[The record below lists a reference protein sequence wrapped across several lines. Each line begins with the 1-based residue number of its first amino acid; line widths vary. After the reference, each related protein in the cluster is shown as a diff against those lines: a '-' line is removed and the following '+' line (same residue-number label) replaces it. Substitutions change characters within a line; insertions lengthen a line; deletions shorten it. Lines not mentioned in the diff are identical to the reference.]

1 MTAAP
6 PQLALRDA
14 AITFGGKPLFSG
26 ISLGLGRA
34 ERVCLVG
41 ANGSGKSTILKALAG
56 EMDLDAGE
64 RFVQPGL
71 KIGYLPQSPSFA
83 SGGTVAQYVAHGV
96 AEADADDYRVARALD
111 HLTLDGARDVKTLSG
126 GEGRRAAL
134 AKVLAGAPDL
144 MLLDEPTNHLDL
156 PTIEWLEQELLD
168 YRGGVLMISHDRTFL
183 NRLTQRLLWLDRGR
197 LFEHDGGFADFE
209 NWSQQ
214 IIEQEVAEAY
224 RLKKRIEQEEYWLQ
238 RGVTARRSRNEGRRR
253 NLFAL
258 RQQRR
263 DGLKAQGVAKLE
275 LGEAESGGRLVIEA
289 RDIAKSYTRP
299 DGSVL
304 PIVKGFSTRILRG
317 DRVGLIGP
325 NGAGKTTLLKIL
337 TGEITPD
344 SGTVRHGVGLK
355 PISLDQRREGFD
367 LEATLWK
374 TLAPGGGDSIMV
386 NGRQKHVVGYL
397 RDFLFDEKQVVMP
410 VRVLSGGE
418 RARLLLA
425 KLFAEPSNL
434 VVLDEPTN
442 DLDMDTLDLLQEVL
456 SEYDGTVLIVSH
468 DRDFLDRLTTSVIA
482 VEGEGVV
489 AEYPGGYADYLA
501 QRPAPQ
507 KSESRSAPRAATEPR
522 ITRVE
527 PRLSGKEQKELT
539 DLPGKIAALEKD
551 ITTIEAALH
560 DPDFYARDVEKFK
573 KASDLLSAKKVALE
587 EAEHRWLELD
597 EKQAELS
604 RIAAGA

>member
-1 MTAAP
+1 MPASP
-6 PQLALRDA
+6 PQLALREA
-14 AITFGGKPLFSG
+14 AVTFGGKPLFSG
-26 ISLGLGRA
+26 ISLGLGRG

-56 EMDLDAGE
+56 ELELDHGE

-71 KIGYLPQSPSFA
+71 KIGYLPQSPSFSAGGSVA
-83 SGGTVAQYVAHGV
+83 SYVAGGLG
-96 AEADADDYRVARALD
+96 ADEHDYRVDRALS
-111 HLTLDGARDVKTLSG
+111 HLSLDGARDVQTLSG

-134 AKVLAGAPDL
+134 ARVIATEPDL

-168 YRGGVLMISHDRTFL
+168 YSGGVLMISHDRAFL

-197 LFEHDGGFADFE
+197 MFEHEGGFAEFE
-209 NWSQQ
+209 DWSQR
-214 IIEQEVAEAY
+214 IIEQESAEAY

-258 RQQRR
+258 REERR
-263 DGLKAQGVAKLE
+263 TSLKAQGVAKLE
-275 LGEAESGGRLVIEA
+275 LGEAEAGGRRVIEA
-289 RDIAKSYTRP
+289 KDVSKSYTRP

-304 PIVKGFSTRILRG
+304 PVVRNFSTRILRG

-337 TGEITPD
+337 TGEMAPD
-344 SGTVRHGVGLK
+344 SGSVRLGIGLK

-367 LEATLWK
+367 LDATLWK

-397 RDFLFDEKQVVMP
+397 RDFLFDEKQAVMP
-410 VRVLSGGE
+410 VRALSGGE

-425 KLFAEPSNL
+425 KLFAQPSNL

-482 VEGEGVV
+482 VEGEGRV
-489 AEYPGGYADYLA
+489 AEYPGGYSDYLA

-507 KSESRSAPRAATEPR
+507 KAEAKAASRAASEPR

-527 PRLSGKEQKELT
+527 PKLSGKEQKELS

-551 ITTIEAALH
+551 IATIEGALH
-560 DPDFYARDVEKFK
+560 DPDFYARDVDKFK
-573 KASDLLSAKKVALE
+573 KASELLSAKKVALE
-587 EAEHRWLELD
+587 QAEHRWLELE
-597 EKQAELS
+597 EKQALLQQS
-604 RIAAGA
+604 

>member
-1 MTAAP
+1 MPASP

-14 AITFGGKPLFSG
+14 AVTFGGKPLFSG
-26 ISLGLGRA
+26 ITLGLGKG

-71 KIGYLPQSPSFA
+71 KIGHLPQSPSFA
-83 SGGTVAQYVAHGV
+83 SGGTVADYVAGGLG
-96 AEADADDYRVARALD
+96 ADEHDYRIARALD
-111 HLTLDGARDVKTLSG
+111 HLRLDGARDVKTLSG

-134 AKVLAGAPDL
+134 ARVLATEPDI

-168 YRGGVLMISHDRTFL
+168 YPGGVLMISHDRTFL

-197 LFEHDGGFADFE
+197 LFEHDGGFAEFE
-209 NWSQQ
+209 DWSQR
-214 IIEQEVAEAY
+214 IIEQEAAESY
-224 RLKKRIEQEEYWLQ
+224 RLKKRLEQEEYWLQ

-258 RQQRR
+258 REQRR
-263 DGLKAQGVAKLE
+263 TGLKAQGVAKLE
-275 LGEAESGGRLVIEA
+275 LGEAEAGGRMVIEA
-289 RDIAKSYTRP
+289 KDIAKSYTRP
-299 DGSVL
+299 DGSQL
-304 PIVKGFSTRILRG
+304 PIVKNFSTRILRG

-337 TGEITPD
+337 TGELKPD
-344 SGTVRHGVGLK
+344 TGSVRLGIGLK
-355 PISLDQRREGFD
+355 PISLDQRRESFD

-397 RDFLFDEKQVVMP
+397 RDFLFDEKQAVMP
-410 VRVLSGGE
+410 VRALSGGE

-482 VEGEGVV
+482 VEGGGQV
-489 AEYPGGYADYLA
+489 AEYPGGYSDYLA
-501 QRPAPQ
+501 QRPVPQ
-507 KSESRSAPRAATEPR
+507 KAETRSTPRAVSDTRAV
-522 ITRVE
+522 RVE
-527 PRLSGKEQKELT
+527 PKLSGKEQKELS
-539 DLPGKIAALEKD
+539 DLPAKIAALEKD
-551 ITTIEAALH
+551 ITTIEGALH
-560 DPDFYARDVEKFK
+560 DPDFYVRDVDKFK
-573 KASDLLSAKKVALE
+573 KTSALLTAKKRALE
-587 EAEHRWLELD
+587 EAEHRWLELE
-597 EKQAELS
+597 EKQAELARS
-604 RIAAGA
+604 AGGL

>member
-1 MTAAP
+1 MPASP

-14 AITFGGKPLFSG
+14 AVTFGGKPLFSG
-26 ISLGLGRA
+26 ISLGIGRG

-56 EMDLDAGE
+56 EIELDSGE
-64 RFVQPGL
+64 RFRQPGV

-83 SGGTVAQYVAHGV
+83 TGGSVAEYVAEGWHDGDV
-96 AEADADDYRVARALD
+96 HDYRVTRALD
-111 HLTLDGARDVKTLSG
+111 HLSLDGARELLTLSG

-134 AKVLAGAPDL
+134 ARVLAGEPDL

-168 YRGGVLMISHDRTFL
+168 YPGGVLMISHDRAFL

-197 LFEHDGGFADFE
+197 LFEHDGGFAEFE
-209 NWSQQ
+209 DWSQR
-214 IIEQEVAEAY
+214 IIEQETAEAY
-224 RLKKRIEQEEYWLQ
+224 RLKKKIEQEEYWLA

-258 RQQRR
+258 RRQRR
-263 DGLKAQGVAKLE
+263 DALKAQGTAKLE
-275 LGEAESGGRLVIEA
+275 LGEAEGGGRLVIEA
-289 RDIAKSYTRP
+289 KDISKSFTRP
-299 DGSVL
+299 DGSQL
-304 PIVKGFSTRILRG
+304 PIVKNFSTRILRG

-337 TGEITPD
+337 TGEMQPD
-344 SGTVRHGVGLK
+344 SGKVRLGVGMK
-355 PISLDQRREGFD
+355 MISLDQRRESFD
-367 LEATLWK
+367 LEQTLWK

-386 NGRQKHVVGYL
+386 NGRQKHVVAYL

-410 VRVLSGGE
+410 VRALSGGE

-425 KLFAEPSNL
+425 KLFAQPSNL

-456 SEYDGTVLIVSH
+456 GEYEGTVLIVSH

-482 VEGEGVV
+482 VEGEGRVS
-489 AEYPGGYADYLA
+489 EYPGGYSDYLA
-501 QRPAPQ
+501 QRPAPVA
-507 KSESRSAPRAATEPR
+507 KAEPRVEKPKAAEPRAPRGVTG
-522 ITRVE
+522 
-527 PRLSGKEQKELT
+527 LSGKEQKELS
-539 DLPGKIAALEKD
+539 DLPAKIAGIEKE
-551 ITTIEAALH
+551 ISTIEAALH
-560 DPDFYARDVEKFK
+560 DPDFYARDAAKFK
-573 KASDLLSAKKVALE
+573 KASELLAAKKAALAD
-587 EAEHRWLELD
+587 AEHRWLELE
-597 EKQAELS
+597 EKLS
-604 RIAAGA
+604 QGS

>member
-1 MTAAP
+1 MPASP

-14 AITFGGKPLFSG
+14 AITFGGRPLFSG
-26 ISLGLGRA
+26 ISLGLGKG

-41 ANGSGKSTILKALAG
+41 ANGSGKSTILRALAG

-83 SGGTVAQYVAHGV
+83 SGGSVASYVAGGLG
-96 AEADADDYRVARALD
+96 ADEHDYRVARALD
-111 HLTLDGARDVKTLSG
+111 HLSLDGASDVQTLSG

-134 AKVLAGAPDL
+134 ARVLATEPDL

-168 YRGGVLMISHDRTFL
+168 YSGGVLMISHDRTFL

-197 LFEHDGGFADFE
+197 MFEHDGGFAEFE
-209 NWSQQ
+209 DWSQR
-214 IIEQEVAEAY
+214 IIEQESAESY
-224 RLKKRIEQEEYWLQ
+224 RLKKRLEQEEYWLQ

-258 RQQRR
+258 REQRR
-263 DGLKAQGVAKLE
+263 TSLKAQGVAKLE
-275 LGEAESGGRLVIEA
+275 LGEAEAGGRLVIEA
-289 RDIAKSYTRP
+289 KDISKSYTRP

-304 PIVKGFSTRILRG
+304 PIVKNFSTRILRG

-337 TGEITPD
+337 TGEIAPD
-344 SGTVRHGVGLK
+344 SGSIRLGIGLK

-386 NGRQKHVVGYL
+386 NGRQKHVVAYL
-397 RDFLFDEKQVVMP
+397 RDFLFDEKQAVMP
-410 VRVLSGGE
+410 VRALSGGE

-425 KLFAEPSNL
+425 KLFAQPSNL
-434 VVLDEPTN
+434 VILDEPTN

-456 SEYDGTVLIVSH
+456 GEYDGTVLIVSH

-482 VEGEGVV
+482 VEGEGKV
-489 AEYPGGYADYLA
+489 AEYPGGYSDYLV

-507 KSESRSAPRAATEPR
+507 KAEAKTAPRAAAEARP
-522 ITRVE
+522 TRVE
-527 PRLSGKEQKELT
+527 PKLSGKEAKELS

-551 ITTIEAALH
+551 IATIEGALH
-560 DPDFYARDVEKFK
+560 DPDFYARDVDKFK
-573 KASDLLSAKKVALE
+573 KASELLSAKKHALE
-587 EAEHRWLELD
+587 AAELRWLELE
-597 EKQAELS
+597 EKQAQLQQS
-604 RIAAGA
+604 T